1 MRSIAIF
8 LGLIALGLAGIAAL
22 GYPAWLLVAPLL
34 ENPKFHR
41 VASRVGMLLLVVG
54 FVLVARR
61 LKVADRHSLGYGLPP
76 ARFTRELAT
85 GVVLGVALMLPVLA
99 TMVLLDMRDRIGP
112 AMSAWAWCS
121 LMLSGLAR
129 GLVIAFIE
137 ETFMRGAMHTAITRE
152 SGAKVAITVTALLYA
167 ATHFIGRYRVA
178 AGDVTAWSG
187 VEMLQG
193 ALAAFAHPVDILD
206 AFLCLT
212 AVGVLLGMV
221 RQLTGNIAACVGLH
235 AGWVAVIYVVRETS
249 ERNSHGPAVWLLS
262 DYDGFIGWMVL
273 GWTLAIGGALWWWY
287 GVRRRRHHPAPGSA
301 THPVAR

>member
-22 GYPAWLLVAPLL
+22 GYPAWLLVSPLL

-61 LKVADRHSLGYGLPP
+61 LKVADRQSLGFGLPP
-76 ARFTRELAT
+76 GKFAAEAAW
-85 GVVLGVALMLPVLA
+85 GVVLGAALMLPVLA
-99 TMVLLDMRDRIGP
+99 TMVVLDMRDRIGP
-112 AMSAWAWCS
+112 EMSAWAWFS

-137 ETFMRGAMHTAITRE
+137 ETFMRGAMQTAITRE
-152 SGAKVAITVTALLYA
+152 SGAKLAIAVTSLLYA

-273 GWTLAIGGALWWWY
+273 GWTVAIGGVLWWWY
-287 GVRRRRHHPAPGSA
+287 GVRRRPARLAPGPA
-301 THPVAR
+301 AHPGAQ

>member
-8 LGLIALGLAGIAAL
+8 LGLVALGLAGIAVL
-22 GYPAWLLVAPLL
+22 GYPAWLLVSPLL
-34 ENPKFHR
+34 DNPKFHR

-61 LKVADRHSLGYGLPP
+61 LKVADRQSLGYGLPP
-76 ARFTRELAT
+76 AQFTREIAV
-85 GVVLGVALMLPVLA
+85 GVVLGVVLMLPVLA
-99 TMVLLDMRDRIGP
+99 TMVALDMRDRIGP
-112 AMSAWAWCS
+112 ALSAGAWLS

-137 ETFMRGAMHTAITRE
+137 ETFMRGAMQTAVTRE
-152 SGAKVAITVTALLYA
+152 SGARLAIAVTALLYS

-193 ALAAFAHPVDILD
+193 ALAAFAHPADILD

-212 AVGVLLGMV
+212 SVGVLLGMV
-221 RQLTGNIAACVGLH
+221 RQLTGNIAACIGLH

-262 DYDGFIGWMVL
+262 DYDGFIGWMVF

-287 GVRRRRHHPAPGSA
+287 GRRGHSSFPLSQSADRRA
-301 THPVAR
+301 